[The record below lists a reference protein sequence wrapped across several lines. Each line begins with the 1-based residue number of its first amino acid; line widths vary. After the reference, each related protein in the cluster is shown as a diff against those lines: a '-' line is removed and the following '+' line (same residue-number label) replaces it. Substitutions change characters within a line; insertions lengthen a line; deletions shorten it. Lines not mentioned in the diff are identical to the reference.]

1 MLCGSIFVNSFLFKK
16 MKTRKLIIT
25 IVLLNL
31 LVTIGFTQ
39 TQTIPPVII
48 NALKVGNAAELA
60 KNFNTEVELVI
71 LETEEVYSKAQ
82 SEIILKDFFAK
93 NKPNDFK
100 ILHQGGKEDSKYGI
114 GNLSTSNNVF
124 RVYFLLKMKNEK
136 LLIHQLRIE
145 DNDE

>member
-1 MLCGSIFVNSFLFKK
+1 M
-16 MKTRKLIIT
+16 
-25 IVLLNL
+25 
-31 LVTIGFTQ
+31 GFTQ

>member
-1 MLCGSIFVNSFLFKK
+1 